1 MAIVN
6 SIFMGDARKSAGN
19 GTFRTVRG
27 RTIVSQKV
35 SKRGAVTGSL
45 SKNQFALAVISR
57 FASLHAADILVSF
70 DPTTYGSSRNAFFK
84 LNYDALK
91 AAVNSLYVNS
101 LAVGAAKIP
110 SDAEIEQAI
119 AEYAEANPKA
129 IYRVKKSGYQVQYLT
144 GTWTSAENP
153 TPAPSVDGKVLIT
166 VVASPSSAGSVEGGG
181 YFAPGEYATLYASPT
196 GDATFSGWSDGVT
209 DNPRTIVVGDAPAT
223 YTAEFSADLS

>member
-91 AAVNSLYVNS
+91 AAVNGLYVDS
-101 LAVGAAKIP
+101 LKQGASKLP
-110 SDAEIEQAI
+110 TDAELEEAI
-119 AEYAEANPKA
+119 ADYAGENPKA
-129 IYRVKKSGYQVQYLT
+129 IYRVKKAGYQVQYLT
-144 GTWTSAENP
+144 GAWSSAENP
-153 TPAPSVDGKVLIT
+153 TPAPDTTGKVLIT
-166 VVASPSSAGSVEGGG
+166 AVASPSNGGSVTGGG
-181 YFAPGEYATLYASPT
+181 YYEPGTEVTLTAKANSN
-196 GDATFSGWSDGVT
+196 FNFNGWSDGVSSGT
-209 DNPRTIVVGDAPAT
+209 RTIVVGDSPAT
-223 YTAEFSADLS
+223 YTAEFSQEFS